1 MVSLPARRADRL
13 SLSPGA
19 VLNLSSHRN
28 HTQQLLKRS
37 QTRRVHEHR
46 IGIGGGEPPSLDMRR
61 VVQEG
66 SLYFNDISH
75 LFVCRD
81 LSSFLTRKAR
91 TLVVPTINRMDA
103 WNTTVWNGVL
113 SVRFT

>member
-1 MVSLPARRADRL
+1 MVSPPARRADRL
-13 SLSPGA
+13 SLLPGA

-28 HTQQLLKRS
+28 HTQQLFKRP
-37 QTRRVHEHR
+37 QTRSVHEHR
-46 IGIGGGEPPSLDMRR
+46 IGTGGTEPPSLDMRR

-66 SLYFNDISH
+66 SLYLNDISH

-91 TLVVPTINRMDA
+91 TLVVPMINRMDA
-103 WNTTVWNGVL
+103 WDTTAWNGAL